1 MRRLSSTVTPSRLA
15 LATIPEQIENE
26 NEAPSSICDA
36 DSDMDKALRFE
47 KRNQESAMRL
57 RKINSVAEKLL
68 EGKLQVLKTDFF
80 RTRQQIKRE
89 VTVLR
94 EELKEIN
101 QPTVLP
107 KIHISA
113 PSLVGSSYE
122 KILRETP
129 SPPGTQESACQ
140 SCLYG
145 TQQSEC
151 KHFPCFLPVTY
162 NSLGF
167 QNRPQTYSVVN
178 DYDKLIKRCRTRR
191 PTTKME
197 VREQAENIPS
207 VEEILETPPMAR
219 VSIREKERGLKQ
231 LVKEMKE
238 RNEKT
243 KPRDWATNYG
253 APMSRRVLLKPVVP
267 VRNNI

>member
-1 MRRLSSTVTPSRLA
+1 MSLCRIYFS
-15 LATIPEQIENE
+15 
-26 NEAPSSICDA
+26 EAPSSICDA
-36 DSDMDKALRFE
+36 DSDMDKALKFE
-47 KRNQESAMRL
+47 KRKQESAMRL

-68 EGKLQVLKTDFF
+68 EGKLHVLNTDFF
-80 RTRQQIKRE
+80 RTRQQLKKE
-89 VTVLR
+89 TNALR
-94 EELKEIN
+94 EELKDIN
-101 QPTVLP
+101 QQTVLP
-107 KIHISA
+107 RIHIST
-113 PSLVGSSYE
+113 PSLVGSRYE
-122 KILRETP
+122 SPLRETA
-129 SPPGTQESACQ
+129 SRPGTQESCQ

-145 TQQSEC
+145 TQQSHC

-162 NSLGF
+162 SSLGF

-178 DYDKLIKRCRTRR
+178 DYDKLIQRCRARR

-197 VREQAENIPS
+197 VREEAENIPS

-219 VSIREKERGLKQ
+219 VSIKEKERGLKQ

-238 RNEKT
+238 RNEKS

-267 VRNNI
+267 VRNNV